1 MSTQTPIS
9 RTDLQLLAMTRMEDA
24 HALLKG
30 NRFSGAYYLA
40 GYAIELGLKAC
51 IAKTITAE
59 TIPPKAFIN
68 GIYTHDLQQLVAHA
82 GLKPLLDKDLKKNP
96 VLNGNWM
103 QAFQW
108 NEKSRYKNWAEKQ
121 ARSMV
126 DAIGSDSDGVLQ
138 WVKNHW

>member
-1 MSTQTPIS
+1 
-9 RTDLQLLAMTRMEDA
+9 
-24 HALLKG
+24 
-30 NRFSGAYYLA
+30 
-40 GYAIELGLKAC
+40 
-51 IAKTITAE
+51 
-59 TIPPKAFIN
+59 
-68 GIYTHDLQQLVAHA
+68 LQQLVAHA
-82 GLKPLLDKDLKKNP
+82 GLKPLLDKDSKKNP
-96 VLNGNWM
+96 ILNGNWM